1 MFKVF
6 KRFLKIVKTNSRK
19 LFWIVPL
26 ISLILAAAFLYGFKD
41 RFLVALVN
49 NQPITRAA
57 LDRELEKQGGAT
69 TLENLVLKTL
79 LFQEGKKKKINI
91 SPSEIEN
98 KIQEL
103 EKELTTQ
110 GQNLES
116 LLAMRGQTRADLVE
130 QIKIQLI
137 VEQLLAGKTQA
148 TEEEMKKYFEE
159 NKTYY
164 PKGTTFE
171 SKKAEIEQTLIQ
183 QKMGEEFQVF
193 VENLKKQAKIVY
205 FLQF

>member
-91 SPSEIEN
+91 SFSAIEN

-137 VEQLLAGKTQA
+137 VEQLLAGKAQA